1 MPTKLLRNIYK
12 RGCIN
17 GFASVWRMAKRG
29 QLIVMAFSIAIL
41 LSAFGLPVTAYGSQ
55 NSGQSNPG
63 GYVKYTLDLIN
74 NTLINGSFVNIG
86 NAMGPWGT
94 AYDPSNGYLYA
105 TTDQWSWTATT
116 IIQQPAPPT
125 SPQSY
130 QVILNLLNGQHYFG
144 VPHVYQGDNGGTP
157 TNQSPVYYGPSN
169 ASQYWGSTNI
179 NQPVLMMVP
188 AQYNSAGAMF
198 WNETYSGGSVTIT
211 MVSTFSEG
219 SSPPADGLEIY
230 LFLKPTMWGISPA
243 YNWSIPYWATK
254 SYPYPSPAAG
264 DVILPQSSTSYLIIQ
279 WDPWWQFGHATWGAT
294 GQWNV
299 WIVSNPSGNNACIC
313 PCQSP
318 NLGWYYAGWDG
329 IGTGAFQ
336 PNPGDRINI
345 TVTYD
350 PSTNTLTGIAI
361 DLNTGQSANFTLN
374 LGYYYTPPGSGSY
387 VFGVG
392 ASTGSAYANWALL
405 YVATTTPLPPFS
417 SSTGLSLIPYLYN
430 SSAMGGVYL
439 NFTGAELGLFM
450 PPVMLGNLSIPGIL
464 DSNNMSYFDY
474 TLEGP
479 YVINT
484 FLGGWNVYGFTF
496 IALPTYGNGSVVNP
510 TYMLQKTM
518 IIAYNG
524 GQVIVLLYYLNLAP
538 VPLELNQY
546 WSHIHKG
553 VDGLYF
559 AVYPDSFNP
568 YASAT
573 EQVIQDAHYIDG
585 CTSLY
590 VNGSYLGQ
598 LSSFGL
604 WQVLPVGP
612 ITLINSAGGYIQ
624 LIPMNNL
631 STTPQVQLV
640 TNGLSINGTTI
651 ANSFFNIQ
659 HAEVTLMPYQSAQ
672 YVYSIGINTQ
682 PPSYAEVSGILN
694 FLLLIA
700 RISGIIGYLPPNG

>member
-1 MPTKLLRNIYK
+1 
-12 RGCIN
+12 
-17 GFASVWRMAKRG
+17 
-29 QLIVMAFSIAIL
+29 
-41 LSAFGLPVTAYGSQ
+41 
-55 NSGQSNPG
+55 
-63 GYVKYTLDLIN
+63 
-74 NTLINGSFVNIG
+74 
-86 NAMGPWGT
+86 
-94 AYDPSNGYLYA
+94 
-105 TTDQWSWTATT
+105 
-116 IIQQPAPPT
+116 
-125 SPQSY
+125 
-130 QVILNLLNGQHYFG
+130 
-144 VPHVYQGDNGGTP
+144 
-157 TNQSPVYYGPSN
+157 
-169 ASQYWGSTNI
+169 
-179 NQPVLMMVP
+179 
-188 AQYNSAGAMF
+188 
-198 WNETYSGGSVTIT
+198 
-211 MVSTFSEG
+211 
-219 SSPPADGLEIY
+219 
-230 LFLKPTMWGISPA
+230 
-243 YNWSIPYWATK
+243 
-254 SYPYPSPAAG
+254 
-264 DVILPQSSTSYLIIQ
+264 
-279 WDPWWQFGHATWGAT
+279 
-294 GQWNV
+294 
-299 WIVSNPSGNNACIC
+299 
-313 PCQSP
+313 
-318 NLGWYYAGWDG
+318 
-329 IGTGAFQ
+329 
-336 PNPGDRINI
+336 
-345 TVTYD
+345 
-350 PSTNTLTGIAI
+350 
-361 DLNTGQSANFTLN
+361 
-374 LGYYYTPPGSGSY
+374 
-387 VFGVG
+387 
-392 ASTGSAYANWALL
+392 
-405 YVATTTPLPPFS
+405 
-417 SSTGLSLIPYLYN
+417 
-430 SSAMGGVYL
+430 MGGVYL

-464 DSNNMSYFDY
+464 DFNNMSYFDY

-479 YVINT
+479 YVFNT
-484 FLGGWNVYGFTF
+484 FLGGWKVYGFTF

-553 VDGLYF
+553 VDGLSF
-559 AVYPDSFNP
+559 AVYPALFNP

-612 ITLINSAGGYIQ
+612 ITLINNAGGYIQ

-631 STTPQVQLV
+631 STTPQIQLV
-640 TNGLSINGTTI
+640 TNGLSINGVTI